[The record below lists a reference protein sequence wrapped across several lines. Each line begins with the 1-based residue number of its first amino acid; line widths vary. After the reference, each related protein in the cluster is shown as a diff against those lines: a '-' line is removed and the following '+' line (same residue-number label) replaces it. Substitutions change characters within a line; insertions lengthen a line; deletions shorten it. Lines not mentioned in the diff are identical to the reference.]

1 MKYKKEMKLK
11 GVEVERAPPP
21 SHVGHCSSSSLQ
33 QGGVG
38 AHSSECGREG
48 TGNWV
53 SWGGAARLG
62 DGGGVTGLRAQGP
75 GHLGGAVRGAG
86 AACAAK
92 ITFWLFGITFST

>member
-53 SWGGAARLG
+53 SWGGAA
-62 DGGGVTGLRAQGP
+62 QGP
-75 GHLGGAVRGAG
+75 GHLGGAVRGAC